1 MIRNVFNT
9 GEVSPSLL
17 LRSDIDNYRNAC
29 SEITNFDIMETGG
42 VTKRKGFS
50 PVLLKENDA
59 EIEADASSALYVY
72 NATDDETHLVLVSLS
87 HQAEEP
93 REELTVIFTIFHID
107 PVTGKAQQLDKL
119 DITFNIAG
127 SGTVKSAAEF
137 KAMQMNYL
145 MLFTHPNIPIIELGK
160 KDGSWYLKE
169 FAFKKRP
176 WYTSEIQDTKVTATK
191 YTESE
196 GFGDNTYEI
205 KPASIGNNVEVG
217 DFFKIEYNKPET
229 LIDYDQ
235 EVLWGLKPANIKPS
249 GDYQRVTNA
258 ETLKGTSWKKGDFV
272 CFQRPEDEEITGWT
286 CKIDRFDANYH
297 IPGMN
302 HPRNYPNIFEE
313 TDTAIGGSMTEV
325 TRTTMKHFTGPNWMA
340 KGSIFRFI
348 AQYYTVYTCIQDI
361 DIGKDETRTDL
372 DDFPDHFRRG
382 WEIEHTTCKG
392 KWSFTSEGTWYGG
405 FEIQVSYDTKEED
418 FAKKEWISRG
428 SIFSSQDNPVNQTI
442 SGDESQEECYIR
454 LVLTKC
460 VWDREAWFLNTDT
473 IPCTNTPRLRVNAYK
488 KEAVFKKIPGS
499 CLYELQKEFSE
510 DKFTADKL
518 ESDYWSKQAFSK
530 ENGYPSCSCLLDQR
544 LVFAGT
550 KEQPMNIWMSQVNDI
565 DNFDI
570 IDADNSSLALTM
582 ASDSQEPIRWIA
594 SQRGRL
600 LVGTSQGEFVV
611 TSSDG
616 GVITPSNASCI
627 QHGFN
632 GSETTGNIVLEDSV
646 IYISKGGMRAKKYGY
661 SESIDGYVST
671 DLNIYADHILA
682 GKGGVK
688 QMATQKVPYPRVYI
702 LTNNGQ
708 LSVLAYNEQHN
719 VLGWSKYKTEA
730 GEFSSVA
737 NMQVANNDDI
747 GFVIIHRKSD
757 DKYILASTGITPV
770 YADCGEL
777 YTATLTTNIIA
788 STEIGGGKRTLG
800 EIMLYIANDTPTE
813 GISVTVNNW
822 LNESLAPDQQ
832 TGVLKAGWNDQL
844 GFSTIEWD
852 AIAGFKSRSLHPLTV
867 LALQVR

>member
-87 HQAEEP
+87 YQAEEP

-196 GFGDNTYEI
+196 AYGDNTYEI

-229 LIDYDQ
+229 EIIYRYQDIASVNPPNLEDTIY
-235 EVLWGLKPANIKPS
+235 PS
-249 GDYQRVTNA
+249 GRQPIDWYG
-258 ETLKGTSWKKGDFV
+258 LPGTSWKKGDMV
-272 CFQRPEDEEITGWT
+272 CFRDWTKGDEYRSNWAAKAHYDASTHVGGMDHPKLYPAIFERTDVSSSWYYTRYLMATQFPITRGQVIVFREEYYHFYTCIKDFDIPEDE
-286 CKIDRFDANYH
+286 K
-297 IPGMN
+297 
-302 HPRNYPNIFEE
+302 
-313 TDTAIGGSMTEV
+313 
-325 TRTTMKHFTGPNWMA
+325 
-340 KGSIFRFI
+340 
-348 AQYYTVYTCIQDI
+348 TVY
-361 DIGKDETRTDL
+361 GSSPL
-372 DDFPDHFRRG
+372 DYPDYFREG
-382 WEIEHTTCKG
+382 WEIGHTTCKG

-405 FEIQVSYDTKEED
+405 FKIQVSYDTKEED
-418 FAKKEWISRG
+418 FSKKEWIDRG
-428 SIFSSQDNPVNQTI
+428 SIFSSQSEPINQTI

-454 LVLTKC
+454 LIIT
-460 VWDREAWFLNTDT
+460 RASRYATAPFLNSATL
-473 IPCTNTPRLRVNAYK
+473 PCPSGMRLKVNAYK
-488 KEAVFKKIPGS
+488 HDCIFKRIPGS
-499 CLYELQKEFSE
+499 CLFELQKEFE
-510 DKFTADKL
+510 EADFPGNKL
-518 ESDYWSKQAFSK
+518 ESEYWSKQSFSK
-530 ENGYPSCSCLLDQR
+530 ENGYPSCACLLDQR

-550 KEQPMNIWMSQVNDI
+550 KTRPMNILMSQVNDI

-570 IDADNSSLALTM
+570 IDADNSALDLTM
-582 ASDSQEPIRWIA
+582 SSNSQEPIRWIA

-671 DLNIYADHILA
+671 DLNVYADHILA

-688 QMATQKVPYPRVYI
+688 QMATQKVPYPRVYF

-708 LSVLAYNEQHN
+708 LSVLAYNERHN
-719 VLGWSKYKTEA
+719 VLGWSKYKTES

-822 LNESLAPDQQ
+822 LNESLAPDQKA
-832 TGVLKAGWNDQL
+832 GVLKAGWNDQL